1 MKDKIS
7 DKKRRQHVRKIFK
20 LGNNGKTSS
29 HVVTIPKYFLET
41 LDLDNNN
48 NNNNNN
54 KVIVSLEN
62 ENDHFFVKIIKLDVQ
77 VTAKN
82 ILENKIEERKTATDL
97 QDFENWD

>member
-7 DKKRRQHVRKIFK
+7 NRKKRQHVRKIFK

-29 HVVTIPKYFLET
+29 HVITIPKHFLET
-41 LDLDNNN
+41 LDLENNN
-48 NNNNNN
+48 DN

-62 ENDHFFVKIIKLDVQ
+62 ENDYFFVKIIKLDGK

-82 ILENKIEERKTATDL
+82 ISENKMKERKTVTDL

>member
-7 DKKRRQHVRKIFK
+7 NRKRRQHVRTIFK

-29 HVVTIPKYFLET
+29 YVVTIPKYFLET
-41 LDLDNNN
+41 LDLENNN
-48 NNNNNN
+48 DN

-62 ENDHFFVKIIKLDVQ
+62 ENDHFFVKIIKLDGKFAV
-77 VTAKN
+77 KN
-82 ILENKIEERKTATDL
+82 ISENKIKERKTVTDL